1 MKSLSP
7 RYTASTLPR
16 PELQARQADSGAAR

>member
-7 RYTASTLPR
+7 RFTASTRPR
-16 PELQARQADSGAAR
+16 PALQARQADLGGTR